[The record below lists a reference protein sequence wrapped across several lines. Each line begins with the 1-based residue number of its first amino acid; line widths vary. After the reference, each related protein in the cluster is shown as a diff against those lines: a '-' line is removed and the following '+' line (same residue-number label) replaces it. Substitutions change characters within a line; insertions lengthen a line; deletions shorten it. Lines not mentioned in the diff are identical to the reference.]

1 VNEKSSSRGWIASFL
16 LLAGAV
22 LVGAVA
28 LWGTRPQPVAITIQ
42 PPAPTATPLPS
53 ATPAPITVYVTG
65 AVAQPAALVSLPAG
79 SRVQDAITA
88 AGGASATADLSAVN
102 LAARLRDG
110 DQVHVPETG
119 ETTALA
125 TPNTNTVFIN
135 TATAAELE
143 ALPDVGP
150 ALAAAIIAWRDANG
164 PFRTLDDLDSVDG
177 IGPRLLEMLTPIISF
192 EE

>member
-1 VNEKSSSRGWIASFL
+1 MNEKSSSRGWIASFL

-119 ETTALA
+119 ETTTLA

-164 PFRTLDDLDSVDG
+164 PVRTLDDLDSVDG